1 MSFGNF
7 TPVHVQE
14 IPANTLFKVKPE
26 IRFESL
32 PMVSPLYDGFT
43 MRTKFYAVPIRLY
56 IPELRKNR
64 QQEWGS
70 IPNFTFPTIAL
81 NNVFDVNSTHTQ
93 IGYYSF
99 AGSLLDML
107 GMAYGF
113 INANQ
118 SFNNPTYNDI
128 IGSKTSEMH
137 INAIPLLAYID
148 CWMRGEY
155 NAQDKLIPVLNEN
168 IGVENN
174 SVVRY
179 GYYSYLHYDTL
190 RKFMDYVAGYG
201 EPLNNTSHYQY
212 SRLSDTEGGSAYIDI
227 ITSNSVYDSKFNFL
241 TSYPLF
247 SNLGVASDGSSYG
260 LTPVTIDQFNQEYWS
275 TLINTTSNVGL
286 LPTTYKGDYLSS
298 WFNAEGIQRLEQFV
312 VNNGD
317 SYLSMR
323 QKNADFMVELLS
335 TISGDRY
342 TDYLQFIFDT
352 YLELKDH
359 PILVGWDELHFGANE
374 DTTSTAQT
382 GNGNTGVLGAVSSKA
397 RDYSNKVKPISFK
410 TQEPLILMVCS
421 TIVPNVVYSQGVD
434 RFMLKS
440 TFADLW
446 HPQYDSRG
454 FQRINVEEYYN
465 PYVSPTTSFANT
477 GYSTFEAS
485 LTENYVAPYVPLGWE
500 YMTHKS
506 TLKGGMKTSRY
517 RTWSNLR
524 DFTFVGVNS
533 AEDDVST
540 MDNIQQINPLS
551 GELVSGSLVV
561 ESDPLTNVENW
572 FSSLTST
579 YVRGIPY
586 NMPFANVDAFD
597 SQNFV
602 VNYGFIVSQY
612 QPITHNLIT
621 KTF

>member
-70 IPNFTFPTIAL
+70 IPNFKLPTI
-81 NNVFDVNSTHTQ
+81 NIISNFDTNSTDIQT
-93 IGYYSF
+93 GFYSF

-107 GMAYGF
+107 GMAFGF
-113 INANQ
+113 INGNQ
-118 SFNNPTYNDI
+118 SFNNPSYVAN
-128 IGSKTSEMH
+128 SVSSEMR

-168 IGVENN
+168 IGFEDN
-174 SVVRY
+174 SIIRY
-179 GYYSYLHYDTL
+179 GYYSYLEYDTL

-201 EPLNNTSHYQY
+201 NIFTEDKGHTY
-212 SRLSDTEGGSAYIDI
+212 SRFVEDDGGAVDI
-227 ITSNSVYDSKFNFL
+227 WFNPYAEPVGPIKFLNR
-241 TSYPLF
+241 YPLF
-247 SNLGVASDGSSYG
+247 TNLGVASDGSQYG
-260 LTPVTIDQFNQEYWS
+260 LTPVIIEQFNVENWS
-275 TLINTTSNVGL
+275 SLRNMTSNVGL

-317 SYLSMR
+317 SFLSMR

-397 RDYSNKVKPISFK
+397 RDYSNRVKPISFK

-434 RFMLKS
+434 RFMLKT

-454 FQRINVEEYYN
+454 FQRVNLEEYYN
-465 PYVSPTTSFANT
+465 PYATPTTYYGETGFESFESA
-477 GYSTFEAS
+477 

-506 TLKGGMKTSRY
+506 SLKGGMKTSRF

-524 DFTFVGVNS
+524 DFTFVGVNGN
-533 AEDDVST
+533 EDDISS
-540 MDNIQQINPLS
+540 MDNVQQINPLD
-551 GELVSGSLVV
+551 GTLQSGSVFID
-561 ESDPLTNVENW
+561 SDPLTNVENW

-586 NMPFANVDAFD
+586 NTPFANVDAFD

>member
-43 MRTKFYAVPIRLY
+43 MRTKFYAVPLRLY

-70 IPNFTFPTIAL
+70 IPNFKLPYL
-81 NNVFDVNSTHTQ
+81 YVGNVFNTNSSDTQ

-113 INANQ
+113 INGNQ
-118 SFNNPTYNDI
+118 SFNNPTYHAR
-128 IGSKTSEMH
+128 SVTSGVR

-155 NAQDKLIPVLNEN
+155 NPQDKLIPVLNEN
-168 IGVENN
+168 IGFEH
-174 SVVRY
+174 SAIIRY
-179 GYYSYLHYDTL
+179 GYYSYLEYDTL
-190 RKFMDYVAGYG
+190 RHFMDYVAGYG
-201 EPLNNTSHYQY
+201 TTVNQTDNFHITRVGESEGGHALVEFRSNINFKNSHY
-212 SRLSDTEGGSAYIDI
+212 
-227 ITSNSVYDSKFNFL
+227 KFL
-241 TSYPLF
+241 DSYPLF
-247 SNLGVASDGSSYG
+247 SHLGVASDGSQYG
-260 LTPVTIDQFNQEYWS
+260 LTPVTIEQFNVENWS
-275 TLINTTSNVGL
+275 SLRNMTSNVGL

-317 SYLSMR
+317 SFLSMR

-342 TDYLQFIFDT
+342 TDYLQFIFDS

-382 GNGNTGVLGAVSSKA
+382 GNGNSGVLGAVSSKA

-434 RFMLKS
+434 RFMLKT

-454 FQRINVEEYYN
+454 FQRINIEEYYN
-465 PYVSPTTSFANT
+465 PYALCASSFTST
-477 GYSTFEAS
+477 GFDMFEES
-485 LTENYVAPYVPLGWE
+485 LLENYVAPYVPLGWE

-506 TLKGGMKTSRY
+506 TLKGGMKTSRF

-524 DFTFVGVNS
+524 DFTFVGVNGN
-533 AEDDVST
+533 EDDIST
-540 MDNIQQINPLS
+540 MDNVQQINPLN
-551 GELVSGSLVV
+551 GKLVSGSQVV
-561 ESDPLTNVENW
+561 QSDPLTNVENW
-572 FSSLTST
+572 FSSITST